1 MLIWLVRGMLVA
13 IEVMTAYNLSDAWNA
28 DLVTGNAYRIALIV
42 IAALAV
48 FTFILSFMTG
58 DEEEPVEEPVEETVE
73 ETVEVKQIRLTKEQ
87 AQEFMKMIE
96 SFKFEED
103 PGNENK

>member
-1 MLIWLVRGMLVA
+1 MIYKIIRGILIIIM
-13 IEVMTAYNLSDAWNA
+13 VMTMFNLRDAWNA

-48 FTFILSFMTG
+48 FTFILSFMTE
-58 DEEEPVEEPVEETVE
+58 DEE
-73 ETVEVKQIRLTKEQ
+73 ETVEVKQIRLTGEK
-87 AQEFMKMIE
+87 AKEFMKMIE

-103 PGNENK
+103 ERNENK

>member
-1 MLIWLVRGMLVA
+1 M
-13 IEVMTAYNLSDAWNA
+13 VMTAYNLSDAWNA

-48 FTFILSFMTG
+48 FTFILSFMTE
-58 DEEEPVEEPVEETVE
+58 DEE
-73 ETVEVKQIRLTKEQ
+73 ETVEVKQIRLTGEQ
-87 AQEFMKMIE
+87 AKEFMKMIE

-103 PGNENK
+103 ERNENK

>member
-1 MLIWLVRGMLVA
+1 MLIWIVRGMLIA

-48 FTFILSFMTG
+48 FTFILSFMTE
-58 DEEEPVEEPVEETVE
+58 DEE

-103 PGNENK
+103 ERNENK

>member
-1 MLIWLVRGMLVA
+1 MLMWVVRGMLVV

-48 FTFILSFMTG
+48 FTFILSFMTE
-58 DEEEPVEEPVEETVE
+58 DEE

-87 AQEFMKMIE
+87 SQEFMKMIE

-103 PGNENK
+103 ERNENK

>member
-1 MLIWLVRGMLVA
+1 MLMWIVRGMLIA
-13 IEVMTAYNLSDAWNA
+13 IEIMTAYNLSDAWNA

-48 FTFILSFMTG
+48 FTFILSFMTE
-58 DEEEPVEEPVEETVE
+58 DEE
-73 ETVEVKQIRLTKEQ
+73 ETVEVKQIRLTGEQ
-87 AQEFMKMIE
+87 AKEFMKMIE

-103 PGNENK
+103 ERNENK

>member
-1 MLIWLVRGMLVA
+1 MIIWVVRGMLVA
-13 IEVMTAYNLSDAWNA
+13 IEVMTAYNLRDAWNA
-28 DLVTGNAYRIALIV
+28 DLVTGDAYRIALIV

-48 FTFILSFMTG
+48 FTFILSFMTE
-58 DEEEPVEEPVEETVE
+58 DEEEI
-73 ETVEVKQIRLTKEQ
+73 EVKQIRLTKEQ

-103 PGNENK
+103 ERNEKK

>member
-1 MLIWLVRGMLVA
+1 MLIWAVRGMLIA
-13 IEVMTAYNLSDAWNA
+13 IEVMTMFNLRDAWNA

-48 FTFILSFMTG
+48 FTFILSFMTE
-58 DEEEPVEEPVEETVE
+58 DEEETRGFQSVEIKQ
-73 ETVEVKQIRLTKEQ
+73 VKLTKEQ
-87 AQEFMKMIE
+87 SQEFMKMIE

-103 PGNENK
+103 ERNENK

>member
-1 MLIWLVRGMLVA
+1 MLIWVVRGMLIA

-28 DLVTGNAYRIALIV
+28 DLVTGNAYRIALIL

-48 FTFILSFMTG
+48 FTFILSFMTE
-58 DEEEPVEEPVEETVE
+58 DEEG
-73 ETVEVKQIRLTKEQ
+73 TVEVKQIRLTGEQ
-87 AQEFMKMIE
+87 AKEFMKMIE

-103 PGNENK
+103 ERNENK

>member
-1 MLIWLVRGMLVA
+1 MLMWVVRGMLIA

-48 FTFILSFMTG
+48 FTFILSFMTE
-58 DEEEPVEEPVEETVE
+58 DEEET
-73 ETVEVKQIRLTKEQ
+73 EVKQIRLTKEQ

-96 SFKFEED
+96 SFEFEED

>member
-1 MLIWLVRGMLVA
+1 MLMWIVRGMLVA
-13 IEVMTAYNLSDAWNA
+13 IEIMTAYNLSDAWNA

-48 FTFILSFMTG
+48 FTFILSFMTE
-58 DEEEPVEEPVEETVE
+58 DEE
-73 ETVEVKQIRLTKEQ
+73 ETVEVKQIRLTGEQ
-87 AQEFMKMIE
+87 AKEFMKMIE

>member
-1 MLIWLVRGMLVA
+1 MLIWAVRGMLIA

-28 DLVTGNAYRIALIV
+28 DLVTGNAYRIALIL

-48 FTFILSFMTG
+48 FTFILSFMTE
-58 DEEEPVEEPVEETVE
+58 DEE

-103 PGNENK
+103 KRNENK

>member
-1 MLIWLVRGMLVA
+1 MMIWVVRGMLIA

-48 FTFILSFMTG
+48 FTFILSFMTE
-58 DEEEPVEEPVEETVE
+58 DEE
-73 ETVEVKQIRLTKEQ
+73 ETVEVKQIRLTGEQ
-87 AQEFMKMIE
+87 AKEFMKMIE

-103 PGNENK
+103 ERNERSENK

>member
-1 MLIWLVRGMLVA
+1 MLIWVVRGMLIA

-48 FTFILSFMTG
+48 FAFILSFMTE
-58 DEEEPVEEPVEETVE
+58 DEE
-73 ETVEVKQIRLTKEQ
+73 ETVEVKQIRLTGEQ
-87 AQEFMKMIE
+87 AKEFMKLIE

>member
-1 MLIWLVRGMLVA
+1 MLIRIVRGMLIA

-48 FTFILSFMTG
+48 FTFILSFMTE
-58 DEEEPVEEPVEETVE
+58 DEEETVE
-73 ETVEVKQIRLTKEQ
+73 ETVEVKQIGLTKEQ
-87 AQEFMKMIE
+87 AKEFMKLIE
-96 SFKFEED
+96 NFEFEED

>member
-48 FTFILSFMTG
+48 FTFILSFMTE
-58 DEEEPVEEPVEETVE
+58 DEEEPVEEP
-73 ETVEVKQIRLTKEQ
+73 VEVKQIRLTKEQ

>member
-1 MLIWLVRGMLVA
+1 MIYKIIRGILIIIM
-13 IEVMTAYNLSDAWNA
+13 VMTMFNLRDAWNA

-48 FTFILSFMTG
+48 FTFILSFMTE
-58 DEEEPVEEPVEETVE
+58 DEE
-73 ETVEVKQIRLTKEQ
+73 ETVEVKQIRLTGEQ
-87 AQEFMKMIE
+87 AKEFMKMIE

-103 PGNENK
+103 ERNENK

>member
-1 MLIWLVRGMLVA
+1 MLIWVVRGMLIV

-48 FTFILSFMTG
+48 FTFILSFMTE
-58 DEEEPVEEPVEETVE
+58 DEEETVE

-87 AQEFMKMIE
+87 AQEFMKLIE

>member
-1 MLIWLVRGMLVA
+1 MLIWVVRGMLIA

-48 FTFILSFMTG
+48 FTFILSFMTE
-58 DEEEPVEEPVEETVE
+58 DEE